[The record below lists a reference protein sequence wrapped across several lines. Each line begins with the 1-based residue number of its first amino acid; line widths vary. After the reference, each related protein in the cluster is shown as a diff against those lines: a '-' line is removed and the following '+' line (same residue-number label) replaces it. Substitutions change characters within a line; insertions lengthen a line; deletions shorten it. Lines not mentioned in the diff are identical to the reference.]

1 MPELQSDGLYPTFNR
16 QFLTSDE
23 NFTLIGGGE
32 IGGKAKGLAYIR
44 GVLAEHCPPG
54 VFPGVE
60 ISIPRLTVVAT
71 DVFEQFMRN
80 NDLYEAALSDV
91 PDDRIAHAFQK
102 AELPPLVLGD
112 LRALISQMQAPL
124 AVRSSSL
131 LEDALHHPFAGTYAT
146 KMIPNNQPQV
156 DLRFQRLV
164 EAIKFVWASTFFR
177 DAKAYMQAIG
187 GSSADE
193 RMAVIIQ
200 EVVGQRSNDRF
211 YPTISGVVRTF
222 NFYPRR
228 PAKAE
233 HGVVSL
239 ALGLGKTIV
248 DGGVSW
254 TYAPTFPRHQ
264 PPYGS
269 VRDLIRNSQT
279 AFWAVNMGPA
289 PPYDPI
295 NEAEYLLHASLA
307 DAEQDDALRFLASTY
322 VAESDRL
329 TIGTGHNGPRVLT
342 FAPILD
348 LEDMPLNKVVRR
360 LIAASKEAVG
370 SDVEIE
376 FAVTLDRRAALPARF
391 GFLQMRPM
399 MISAESVA
407 LTEDDLGDPHAL
419 VATDA
424 VLGNGVIDGLTDVVY
439 VKPGVFEARL
449 TSIIA
454 AEVERLNRGLV
465 EAGRPYVLI
474 GFGRWG
480 SSDPW
485 LGIPVTWPQI
495 SGAKVIVEATLP
507 EMNVEPSQG
516 SHFFHNI
523 SAFHVH
529 YLTVSHAGP
538 YRVAWPRLEE
548 LPSVAETDLVRH
560 VRTPAPLRV
569 RVDGRTGRGV
579 ILLEGPTG

>member
-1 MPELQSDGLYPTFNR
+1 MPTPRGDSLYPTFDRN
-16 QFLTSDE
+16 FLTSDQD
-23 NFTLIGGGE
+23 FTLIGSGA
-32 IGGKAKGLAYIR
+32 IGGKAKGLAFIKR
-44 GVLAEHCPPG
+44 VLAEHCPSG
-54 VFPGVE
+54 TFPGVE
-60 ISIPRLTVVAT
+60 IGIPRLTVVAT
-71 DVFEQFMRN
+71 DVFEQFMRQ
-80 NDLYEAALSDV
+80 NDLYDVALADV
-91 PDDRIAHAFQK
+91 PDERIAHAFQK
-102 AELPPLVLGD
+102 AELPPLILGD
-112 LRALISQMQAPL
+112 LRALIAEMQTPL

-156 DLRFQRLV
+156 DLRFQRLA

-177 DAKAYMQAIG
+177 DAKAYMKAIG

-200 EVVGQRSNDRF
+200 EVVGQRCNDRF

-222 NFYPRR
+222 NFYPRK

-248 DGGVSW
+248 DGGISW

-269 VRDLIRNSQT
+269 VRDLMRNSQT
-279 AFWAVNMGPA
+279 TFWAVNMGQP

-307 DAEQDDALRFLASTY
+307 EAEQDDVLRFLASTY
-322 VAESDRL
+322 VAEADRL
-329 TIGTGHNGPRVLT
+329 VIGTGHDGPRVLT

-348 LEDMPLNKVVRR
+348 LEDMPLNKVIRR
-360 LIAASKEAVG
+360 LIEACKAAVG
-370 SDVEIE
+370 GDVEME
-376 FAVTLDRRAALPARF
+376 FAVTLDRRTALPARF
-391 GFLQMRPM
+391 GFLQLRPM
-399 MISAESVA
+399 MISDEAVD
-407 LTEDDLGDPHAL
+407 LTEEALMSQQAL

-424 VLGNGVIDGLTDVVY
+424 VLGNGVIEGLTDVVY
-439 VKPGVFEARL
+439 VKPEVFEARL
-449 TSIIA
+449 TPSVA
-454 AEVERLNRGLV
+454 AEVEQLNRRLV

-495 SGAKVIVEATLP
+495 SGARVIVEATLP

-538 YRVAWPRLEE
+538 YRIAWPRLSA
-548 LPSVAETDLVRH
+548 LPAEAETDLVRH

-569 RVDGRTGRGV
+569 RVDGRSGRGV
-579 ILLEGPTG
+579 ILLE